1 VGDGK
6 NIGFWRFKWFGDQ
19 LFSVLFP
26 DLFSKE
32 ADKDV
37 FIAER
42 LQGNGNDR
50 EWTWNWLQQLSA
62 SEQQQLEALKEIL
75 LDFSLNPNV
84 VDRWRWKTGTMGLFS
99 VRSCYSLLS
108 ESQATEEIDVNVL
121 AAIKKLSKI
130 DIPSKVL
137 VFGWRLLL
145 ARLPTHS
152 ALNHRGILL
161 HPRDLSYVF
170 CS

>member
-1 VGDGK
+1 MSNVVNLSLWWRDIIGLARGNNENRFMTNISCSVGDGK

-19 LFSVLFP
+19 SFSVLFP

-62 SEQQQLEALKEIL
+62 SEQ
-75 LDFSLNPNV
+75 
-84 VDRWRWKTGTMGLFS
+84 
-99 VRSCYSLLS
+99 
-108 ESQATEEIDVNVL
+108 
-121 AAIKKLSKI
+121 
-130 DIPSKVL
+130 
-137 VFGWRLLL
+137 
-145 ARLPTHS
+145 
-152 ALNHRGILL
+152 
-161 HPRDLSYVF
+161 
-170 CS
+170 